1 LNVFF
6 TSLERD
12 ALLHIV
18 GPDALTFLQG
28 QTTCDTRTV
37 DTSHAIPGLHCT
49 PQGRVLADFLL
60 LLLDEDHVALR
71 LRRDILDV
79 TAASLGKYIVFSKA
93 ELASD
98 AQGWSVHACWG
109 EDAAAALETVLGQA
123 PDGLYR
129 IVSGP
134 GYRIVQVD
142 EQRQAFECLLD
153 DDSALAA
160 GLAAACKPAEE
171 VLWEAGAIRR
181 GLARIEAATSGEFVP
196 QMLNYDLTGHI
207 SFNKG
212 CYTGQE
218 VVARLHY
225 RGKPKRRAYIADF
238 PGAAP
243 APGTELFLA
252 DQAQNAGQVINA
264 AATGD
269 GNATVLVTAT
279 EEAVNRGLAIAQPG
293 PAELSLSAPPY
304 SREAD

>member
-1 LNVFF
+1 MSAFF
-6 TSLERD
+6 ASLERD
-12 ALLHIV
+12 ALLHIL
-18 GPDALTFLQG
+18 GPDALAFLQG

-37 DTSHAIPGLHCT
+37 DSRHAIPGLHCT

-60 LLLDEDHVALR
+60 LSLDENHVVLR
-71 LRRDILDV
+71 LRRDILDA

-93 ELASD
+93 ELARG

-109 EDAAAALETVLGQA
+109 EEAAATLDTVLGQA
-123 PDGLYR
+123 PDGLHR
-129 IVSGP
+129 VVSGP

-142 EQRQAFECLLD
+142 EQGQAFECLLE

-160 GLAAACKPAEE
+160 GLAAACTPADET
-171 VLWEAGAIRR
+171 LWEAGVIRR

-196 QMLNYDLTGHI
+196 QMLNYDLSGHI

-238 PGAAP
+238 HGAAP
-243 APGTELFLA
+243 APGTELFLE

-269 GNATVLVTAT
+269 GSAAVLVTAT
-279 EEAVNRGLAIAQPG
+279 EEGAAQGLALAQPG
-293 PAELSLSAPPY
+293 PAELKLYAPPH
-304 SREAD
+304 SRRAD